1 MEHDVLLEMKN
12 ISKITMAVSKTV
24 EILHWAG
31 AVFSAALLVC
41 SFAAKDWL
49 FDVVSKLIPEYG
61 NEVSTYGFEMTA
73 VDENGLLDMTVIRLF
88 AIGSVIILSLMA
100 MVFRNVYLVVK
111 KSENDPFNKD
121 NIRMIREIGIF
132 SLSVPVIGFIMSVI
146 SRIVIGVEKAEIVVR
161 IDGLILGILILFITQ
176 IFVYGAELQN
186 DVDGLL

>member
-1 MEHDVLLEMKN
+1 MKN

-100 MVFRNVYLVVK
+100 MVFRNVYLVAK

-186 DVDGLL
+186 DVDGPL

>member
-100 MVFRNVYLVVK
+100 MVFRNVYLVAK

>member
-1 MEHDVLLEMKN
+1 MKN

-61 NEVSTYGFEMTA
+61 NEVSTYGFE
-73 VDENGLLDMTVIRLF
+73 NGLLDMTVIRLF

-100 MVFRNVYLVVK
+100 MVFRNVYLVAK

>member
-1 MEHDVLLEMKN
+1 
-12 ISKITMAVSKTV
+12 
-24 EILHWAG
+24 
-31 AVFSAALLVC
+31 
-41 SFAAKDWL
+41 
-49 FDVVSKLIPEYG
+49 
-61 NEVSTYGFEMTA
+61 
-73 VDENGLLDMTVIRLF
+73 
-88 AIGSVIILSLMA
+88 MA
-100 MVFRNVYLVVK
+100 MVFRNVYLVAK

>member
-1 MEHDVLLEMKN
+1 MKN

-24 EILHWAG
+24 EILHWTG

-100 MVFRNVYLVVK
+100 MVFRNVYLVAK
-111 KSENDPFNKD
+111 NLK
-121 NIRMIREIGIF
+121 MIRSIRII
-132 SLSVPVIGFIMSVI
+132 SV
-146 SRIVIGVEKAEIVVR
+146 
-161 IDGLILGILILFITQ
+161 
-176 IFVYGAELQN
+176 
-186 DVDGLL
+186 

>member
-1 MEHDVLLEMKN
+1 MKN

-100 MVFRNVYLVVK
+100 MVFRNVYLVAK

-132 SLSVPVIGFIMSVI
+132 FIRSCN
-146 SRIVIGVEKAEIVVR
+146 RIYYERYFQNCYRCRESGNR
-161 IDGLILGILILFITQ
+161 CQDRRLNFRDIDFIYYSDFC
-176 IFVYGAELQN
+176 IRR
-186 DVDGLL
+186 